1 MSIYS
6 KPDLKINLGC
16 NTPSY
21 SHKKVNSLNF
31 TCNTGRFLQENN
43 KKYLYKN
50 KLEGKDNKNLN
61 SENTFNSNKIP
72 KSSINKV
79 LTSSNLNN
87 RKIEIDLNKNYSPK
101 SKFNKSLEENFILF
115 KHKQNT
121 SQNNINNKL
130 VNLNSNN
137 NLKEINRNKSK
148 NSLNNININI
158 NISKKI
164 ISTFYNKCNGKKN
177 LIVKKKS
184 INSLTN
190 SNTKEPKFNKYCKIN
205 KNKNEMKKLNNIEN
219 ISKNQSEL
227 ILTKKKSSD
236 SCLFNYHSNLIKNKE
251 NLNSLAY
258 FSTNSNLSTNTN
270 NKNSNFNNSNTCS
283 NINYTCNDIYSNC
296 YTKRERENNR
306 KNYGNSF
313 NKIIK
318 ENKSSFFSQIQIP
331 IRSPH
336 TPGNINSIQN
346 YLKYLNLGQR
356 NKNKNKNCKICSPI
370 NKNNSYKLSENNIN
384 FKNITESNIINNK
397 FNITCNFE
405 NHNSFSQ
412 NNLTK
417 KNDTDILIPKTKRN
431 NTNNNSNNFSDIKE
445 TNVLSVECPE
455 ELHFFYIK
463 ILQRGNTLNFE
474 NENKIY

>member
-6 KPDLKINLGC
+6 KPELKLNLGC
-16 NTPSY
+16 DTPSY
-21 SHKKVNSLNF
+21 SHKKVNSLNY
-31 TCNTGRFLQENN
+31 TCNTGRFMQENS
-43 KKYLYKN
+43 KKYFNKN

-61 SENTFNSNKIP
+61 TENAFNSNNIP

-79 LTSSNLNN
+79 LTSSNLNS

-101 SKFNKSLEENFILF
+101 SKFSKSMEENFILF
-115 KHKQNT
+115 KHKQST

-130 VNLNSNN
+130 MNLNSNN
-137 NLKEINRNKSK
+137 NLKEINSNKSK

-164 ISTFYNKCNGKKN
+164 ISTFYNKYNGKNN

-190 SNTKEPKFNKYCKIN
+190 SNTKEQKFNKYCKIN
-205 KNKNEMKKLNNIEN
+205 KGKNEFKKLNNIEK
-219 ISKNQSEL
+219 ILKNQSEL
-227 ILTKKKSSD
+227 ILSKKQSND
-236 SCLFNYHSNLIKNKE
+236 SCLFNYHPNLIKNKE

-283 NINYTCNDIYSNC
+283 NVNYTCNDIYSNC
-296 YTKRERENNR
+296 YTKRERGNNR
-306 KNYGNSF
+306 KNYGNTF

-356 NKNKNKNCKICSPI
+356 NKNKNYKNCSPI
-370 NKNNSYKLSENNIN
+370 NKNNSHKLSENNTN
-384 FKNITESNIINNK
+384 FKNINESNIINNK

-405 NHNSFSQ
+405 NHNSFSK

-417 KNDTDILIPKTKRN
+417 RNDTEILIPKTKRN
-431 NTNNNSNNFSDIKE
+431 KTNNNSNNFSEKKE
-445 TNVLSVECPE
+445 TNILSVECPE

>member
-31 TCNTGRFLQENN
+31 TCNTGRFMQENN

-101 SKFNKSLEENFILF
+101 SKFNRSLEENFILF
-115 KHKQNT
+115 KQKQST

-130 VNLNSNN
+130 ANLNSNN
-137 NLKEINRNKSK
+137 NIKEINSNKSK

-164 ISTFYNKCNGKKN
+164 ISTFYNKYNGKKN

-227 ILTKKKSSD
+227 ILTKKKSND

-270 NKNSNFNNSNTCS
+270 NKNSNYNNS

-306 KNYGNSF
+306 KNYGNTF

-356 NKNKNKNCKICSPI
+356 NKNKNSKNCSPI
-370 NKNNSYKLSENNIN
+370 NKNNSHKLSGNNIN

-397 FNITCNFE
+397 FNITCNFD

>member
-50 KLEGKDNKNLN
+50 KLEGKDNQNLN
-61 SENTFNSNKIP
+61 SENVFNNHNIP

-101 SKFNKSLEENFILF
+101 SKFNKSLEEKFILF
-115 KHKQNT
+115 KQKQST

-130 VNLNSNN
+130 VNLNSNK
-137 NLKEINRNKSK
+137 NLKEINGKKSK

-164 ISTFYNKCNGKKN
+164 ISTFYNKYNGKRD
-177 LIVKKKS
+177 LILKKKS

-190 SNTKEPKFNKYCKIN
+190 SNTKEPNFNKYCKIN
-205 KNKNEMKKLNNIEN
+205 KNKNEIKKLNNFEN

-227 ILTKKKSSD
+227 ILTKKQSND

-270 NKNSNFNNSNTCS
+270 NKNSNFNNSN
-283 NINYTCNDIYSNC
+283 INYTCNDLYSNC
-296 YTKRERENNR
+296 NTKRERERENNR
-306 KNYGNSF
+306 KNYGNTF

-346 YLKYLNLGQR
+346 YLKYLNLGQ
-356 NKNKNKNCKICSPI
+356 KNKNKNSKNGSPI

-384 FKNITESNIINNK
+384 FKNITESNIIKNK

-412 NNLTK
+412 NNLNK

-431 NTNNNSNNFSDIKE
+431 KTSNNSNNFSDIKE

>member
-50 KLEGKDNKNLN
+50 KLEGKGNKNLN
-61 SENTFNSNKIP
+61 SENTFNSHNIP

-101 SKFNKSLEENFILF
+101 SKFNKSLEEKFILF

-227 ILTKKKSSD
+227 ILAKKQSND

-270 NKNSNFNNSNTCS
+270 NKNSNFNNSN
-283 NINYTCNDIYSNC
+283 INYTCNDIYSNC

-306 KNYGNSF
+306 KNYGNTF

-331 IRSPH
+331 IRSPN

-356 NKNKNKNCKICSPI
+356 NKNKNRKNCSPI
-370 NKNNSYKLSENNIN
+370 NKNNSHKLNENNIN

-445 TNVLSVECPE
+445 EKVLSVECPE